1 MFLSNIKKRIK
12 PKLDGIA
19 VIGLT
24 GQSGSG
30 KTLVSDYLA
39 DCGYSV
45 INADL
50 VARAVTIR
58 GSECNKKLYELFPGC
73 VNDELEL
80 DRRKL
85 GSIVFADREKLDLLN
100 ATIFPYINE
109 LIEDEIR
116 QFKSQGSSLVILDAP
131 TLFEA
136 GADKYCDLIIS
147 VVSDDNIRQQRIALR
162 DNLDENQIKDR
173 FSSQKKKCFYVKNS
187 DYVLENNSTK
197 EALLSQAKQ
206 LMDSIKERIDVHQ
219 A

>member
-1 MFLSNIKKRIK
+1 MNTFDSSKRII
-12 PKLDGIA
+12 PQLDGVL

-30 KTLVSDYLA
+30 KTLVSDHLSE
-39 DCGYSV
+39 CGYSV

-50 VARAVTIR
+50 VARAVTVK
-58 GSECNKKLYELFPGC
+58 GSDCNKKLRTLFPDC
-73 VNDELEL
+73 VSDELEL

-109 LIEDEIR
+109 LIVKEIIFFR
-116 QFKSQGSSLVILDAP
+116 EQGSQLVVLDAP

-136 GADKYCDLIIS
+136 GADKLCDLIIS
-147 VVSDDNIRQQRIALR
+147 VVSDDNIRQKRIAKR
-162 DNLDENQIKDR
+162 DNLDEKQIKDR
-173 FSSQKKKCFYVKNS
+173 FSSQKSRSFYVEHS

-197 EALLSQAKQ
+197 EELLLKANQ
-206 LMDSIKERIDVHQ
+206 LMQKIKEISDVR
-219 A
+219 